1 MFMGKCITRLG
12 LCAAWLVCMTTMSAA
27 GQCRD
32 SIIEVKSNTAHIK
45 LNVEIADSA
54 QKRAIGLMHRE
65 SMPLNSGM
73 WFIYETP
80 RTVAFWMRN
89 TLIPLDMLFVD
100 EHGEVQRIHK
110 NARPLDETPIA
121 GGNDIQFVLELNA
134 GLSDRYGLGVGDFVR
149 HPSIK
154 QDPVWP
160 CQK

>member
-1 MFMGKCITRLG
+1 VFLEQCFAK
-12 LCAAWLVCMTTMSAA
+12 LVFVFILLLASMTGIATA
-27 GQCRD
+27 QCRN
-32 SIIEVKSNTAHIK
+32 SIVEIKSANAHIR

-54 QKRAIGLMHRE
+54 EKRAIGLMHRE
-65 SMPLNSGM
+65 NLPYNSGM

-89 TLIPLDMLFVD
+89 TLIPLDMIFVD
-100 EHGEVQRIHK
+100 ELGKVQKIHK
-110 NARPLDETPIA
+110 NARPMDETPIP
-121 GGNDIQFVLELNA
+121 GGDNIQFVLEVNA
-134 GLSDRYGLGVGDFVR
+134 GLSERYGLGAGDYIR